1 MPDTQARRNYAAY
14 RDRYQEALEREH
26 PAGHVALLH
35 DQELIEV
42 YEDVDKAY
50 QAGLE
55 QYGPGN
61 FSLQEIGEK
70 PVDLGILAAALL

>member
-1 MPDTQARRNYAAY
+1 MSDTEARRNYAVY

-42 YEDVDKAY
+42 YEDVDSAY